1 MKKQSFLAGA
11 IILTI
16 SGIVCKI
23 LGAIYKIPLA
33 NILGSQGM
41 GFYYII
47 FPVYAFLLSFVSSCF
62 TISISKKV
70 SSAMAEGDFPM
81 AHGYLKA
88 SLLLLTFL
96 GVGLCMILIVLSRLI
111 AYLQGIGNIYICYL
125 IIAPSIIAV
134 AIQSAFK
141 GFFQGLQNMTPSAIS
156 QVVEEILKLTVGFS
170 LASLLVEKS
179 QLFGACGALVGILVA
194 EVGTCVYFTVSYF
207 AFKINNKSLFVHSRK
222 HNLQGEPGILEKKE
236 NRDNCKGDNCSSE
249 SKTDKIGAK
258 KKIISF
264 FCSQNGSKKCQCK
277 ENPCKKPLC
286 KLMGEVF
293 ANAIPF
299 MLSSLVIPLS
309 LVVDSFLIVNIL
321 KNMGFDK
328 FFATALLGLNA
339 GVVST
344 LIGLPATLSSSL
356 CTTIVPYI
364 TYSIAR
370 GDISTTSQKICL
382 ALKLSIIVSLPC
394 FFVFIFFSPKVINV
408 LYSFDSVYE
417 FNMAGTLLMISSI
430 NALYLSIL
438 QLTIAI
444 LQAFGKTYIP
454 VVNLS
459 IGLLFKVF
467 FEFVLINIPYI
478 NISGAI
484 ISNIACYFVPSALNI
499 VQIKKLVS
507 LRPNLWQTFISPAI
521 SSIIMVAIIA
531 LCLIITTNFLS
542 LKLATL
548 LSFFLGGLAYLI
560 CILLFKTFLKE
571 EKQDFLLFRTKKKS
585 LS

>member
-1 MKKQSFLAGA
+1 MKKQSFLTGA

-23 LGAIYKIPLA
+23 LGAIYKIPLT

-70 SSAMAEGDFPM
+70 SSAMAEGNFSM
-81 AHGYLKA
+81 AHGYLRA

-96 GVGLCMILIVLSRLI
+96 GVGLCMVLIVLARLI
-111 AYLQGIGNIYICYL
+111 AYLQGIASIYICYL

-134 AIQSAFK
+134 AIQGAFK

-179 QLFGACGALVGILVA
+179 ELFGACGALVGILVA

-207 AFKINNKSLFVHSRK
+207 AFKINNKSLFVHSK
-222 HNLQGEPGILEKKE
+222 KCNLQEKPHSLEK
-236 NRDNCKGDNCSSE
+236 NDNSIACKNKNSLCQ
-249 SKTDKIGAK
+249 SKLDKIGAK
-258 KKIISF
+258 RKIINF
-264 FCSQNGSKKCQCK
+264 FCSQNTSKNCQCK
-277 ENPCKKPLC
+277 ENSCKKPLC

-293 ANAIPF
+293 ANAVPF

-344 LIGLPATLSSSL
+344 LVGLPATLSSSL
-356 CTTIVPYI
+356 CTTIVPFI

-370 GDISTTSQKICL
+370 GDVSATSQKICL
-382 ALKLSIIVSLPC
+382 ALKLTVIVSLPC
-394 FFVFIFFSPKVINV
+394 FFVFMFFSPKVINV

-417 FNMAGTLLMISSI
+417 FNMASTLLMISSI

-459 IGLLFKVF
+459 IGLLFKVL
-467 FEFVLINIPYI
+467 FEFILINIPDI

-484 ISNIACYFVPSALNI
+484 VSNIACYFVPSVLNI
-499 VQIKKLVS
+499 IQIKKLVS
-507 LRPNLWQTFISPAI
+507 LSPSLWRTFVSPAI
-521 SSIIMVAIIA
+521 ASVIMVAIIA
-531 LCLIITTNFLS
+531 LCLTFTTNYLS
-542 LKLATL
+542 PKLATL
-548 LSFFLGGLAYLI
+548 ISFFVGAVSYFV

-571 EKQDFLLFRTKKKS
+571 EKQDFWLFRTKKKS
-585 LS
+585 PS